1 MTKKRAKRK
10 LRGILSADAVGY
22 SRLMQNDELSTIRK
36 IEHNKK
42 LMSELVQQYRGR
54 VVDDPGD
61 NLLAEF
67 GSVVDATDCAVH
79 IQRELKAKNAKLPS
93 DQKLDFRI
101 GINLGDVVIEADR
114 IYGDGVNIAARI
126 EGLAKPGEIY
136 ISRSVFD
143 HVKNKLELGYEYLGK
158 RSLKNIADPVEV
170 YRVLIEPE
178 FIDKFV
184 RIRRVLGSF
193 SRRSAFSAI
202 IVLLI
207 AACGLISWYIYENR
221 FKILGLSSL
230 TKMSHPLPDKPS
242 IAVLAFDNLTGDP
255 DKDYFS
261 DGISDEIITALS
273 KIPKL
278 LVIARNS
285 TFTYKGKPIKVQ
297 RISEDLDVQY
307 VVEGSVRQADE
318 RVRISAQLID
328 ALNGH
333 HIWAERYDHNFRDIF
348 TVQEEITKSIITA
361 LQIRLTEG
369 EQAALYA
376 KGTNSLDAYLK
387 AMEANWRY
395 YQGSK
400 EGILSARKLTE
411 ESIAL
416 DPNYA
421 VPYRILG
428 NTHGLSILLGMNKS
442 PAESLKLAINL
453 SRKAVNLDESMAMA
467 HISLGFWLVVARH
480 YEKGRNEGKRGF
492 ELEPN
497 SSDVVMGYAAILT
510 TLGENQEAIPLFKRA
525 IRLNPIPPSAYM
537 RVFAIALR
545 DSGQFDEA
553 ILQANKATEQSPNDL
568 IAWVVL
574 TSSYSQ
580 AGHISE
586 AREAAKEILRIDP
599 KFSVARWQKKSIL
612 KDRVA
617 VKRSSDALR
626 KAGLPE

>member
-1 MTKKRAKRK
+1 MIQERAKRK

-22 SRLMQNDELSTIRK
+22 SRLMENDEISTIRK
-36 IEHNKK
+36 IELSKK
-42 LMSELVQQYRGR
+42 LMGELVQIYKGR
-54 VVDDPGD
+54 VVDAPGD

-67 GSVVDATDCAVH
+67 GSVVDATDCAVN
-79 IQRELKAKNAKLPS
+79 IQRELKAKNANLPNN
-93 DQKLDFRI
+93 QRLDFRI
-101 GINLGDVVIEADR
+101 GINLGDVVKEADR
-114 IYGDGVNIAARI
+114 IYGGGVNIAARI
-126 EGLAKPGEIY
+126 EGLAKPGEIL

-143 HVKNKLELGYEYLGK
+143 HVKNKLDLGYEYLGK
-158 RSLKNIADPVEV
+158 RSLKNITDPVDV

-178 FIDKFV
+178 SIGKFIGERQVFG
-184 RIRRVLGSF
+184 RISYRW
-193 SRRSAFSAI
+193 AFTAI
-202 IVLLI
+202 TALLI
-207 AACGLISWYIYENR
+207 IAGGLVSWYIYQHQYR
-221 FKILGLSSL
+221 PVGLSSRPE
-230 TKMSHPLPDKPS
+230 MSHPLPDKPS

-255 DKDYFS
+255 DKEYFS

-278 LVIARNS
+278 FVIARNS

-297 RISEDLDVQY
+297 RISEDLGVQY
-307 VVEGSVRQADE
+307 IVEGSVRKADE
-318 RVRISAQLID
+318 TVRISAQLID

-333 HIWAERYDHNFRDIF
+333 HIWAERYDYNYKDIF
-348 TVQEEITKSIITA
+348 TVQEEITKSIVTA
-361 LQIRLTEG
+361 LQLRLTEG
-369 EQAALYA
+369 EQAGVYSR
-376 KGTNSLDAYLK
+376 GTKNLDAYLK

-395 YQGSK
+395 FQGSK
-400 EGILSARKLTE
+400 EGILSARKLAK

-428 NTHGLSILLGMNKS
+428 STYGLSVLLGMSKS

-453 SRKAVNLDESMAMA
+453 SRKAVELDQSMAMA
-467 HISLGFWLVVARH
+467 HISLGFWLVAARQ
-480 YEKGRNEGKRGF
+480 YDEGESAGKRGF

-510 TLGENQEAIPLFKRA
+510 TLGESQEAIPLFKKA
-525 IRLNPIPPSAYM
+525 IRLNPIPPSSYM

-553 ILQANKATEQSPNDL
+553 ILQAKKATEQSPNDL

-580 AGHISE
+580 AGRTKE
-586 AREAAKEILRIDP
+586 AKEAAKEILRINP
-599 KFSVARWQKKSIL
+599 KFSVARWQKKKHS
-612 KDRVA
+612 
-617 VKRSSDALR
+617 
-626 KAGLPE
+626 